1 MYTNISSHK
10 CLNDSSLIGGDSV
23 ANKELFT
30 ACKNGDVVRVK
41 KLINTANVNIRDTSG
56 RKSTP
61 LHFAAGFGRKDIVE
75 YLLSLKANVSV
86 KDDGGLQ
93 PLHNASSFG
102 HAEVVQLLLRNGA
115 DPNAKDNWGFTPL
128 MEAVIKAKIEVC
140 IVLLQNNA
148 DPNLLNSE
156 GKCALDL
163 ADPLT
168 KSIFLGE
175 YKKDELLEA
184 ARNGNEEKLL
194 SLLVPMNVN
203 CQASDG
209 RKSSLLHL
217 ASGYNRINV
226 VKLLISRGADCH
238 AQDKG
243 GLVPLHNS
251 SSYGHFD
258 VCEILIKAG
267 ASVSATDHWQFTP
280 LHEAASKMRVEVC
293 SLLLSHGADPYLP
306 NCHGKTAI
314 DMSPTRELQERI
326 AYEYKGHCLLDAILQ
341 GEITKVKKCLTPE
354 ITNFKHPFTGDSPL
368 HYAVLC
374 SHSKRKQ
381 ICEFLIRKNAN
392 LNEKNKD
399 FLAPIHL
406 AADNSKFDVLELLLK
421 NGSKVNI
428 LDGLGQTALH
438 RCARD
443 GNIGAVQTLL
453 SYGADISIV
462 SLQGYTVDQMA
473 KENVQKLL
481 INHRLTT
488 TGDIEYKLLE
498 ASKAGELEVVKTIL
512 TTYPHLVNCRDID
525 GRQSTPIHFAAGYNR
540 LNVVEFLLSR
550 NADVSAKDKG
560 GLAPLHN
567 ACSYG
572 HLEVAELLI
581 KHKAN
586 VNATDLWKFT
596 SLHEASAKGK
606 TEIVRLLLK
615 NGADKEKKNRDGNR
629 AIDLVKDGDQEIT
642 DLLMGESAI
651 LDAAKKGDLNRLM
664 KLVTNENVNCKDS
677 AGRHS
682 TPLHLAA
689 GYNNI
694 ECTQLLIEKGAEVN
708 ATDKGGLIPLHNS
721 ASYGHLDIAALL
733 IKHNTAVNSTDRW
746 GFTPLHEAAQKSRT
760 QVCALLL
767 AHGSDCYLKNHE
779 NQTPLDLA
787 TADDVRCLLMDAM
800 APNSTPSLSSSVMSL
815 TLTSKDVVTVPQ
827 PTEVKS
833 SPLSTPSL
841 TTSTIAQTN
850 SLTTIRSS
858 ETNIPSALTLLLSQR
873 NSENV
878 NGDISSASGQC
889 ADGFAKKSS
898 SHSITNYLPSSTL
911 PSINMTTFLQ
921 SLGLDH
927 LIELFVREQISFDIL
942 SEMGH
947 EELKQIGV
955 NAYGHRHRLLKG
967 IEKVLLSTHS
977 STHHSIPLSSG
988 TVLKEINATD
998 KEYKAVEDEMQSTI
1012 REHKDNGHS
1021 GGIFNRYHIIK
1032 IERISNRKLWERYC
1046 HRRREILEENHDYS
1060 NERMLFHGSPFLN
1073 AIIQKGFDER
1083 HAYIGGMFGAGIYF
1097 AENSSKSNQY
1107 VYGIGGG
1114 TGCPQHKDRSC
1125 YVCKR
1130 QLLLCRVA
1138 LGKSF
1143 FQFSALKMAHS
1154 PPGHHSIIG
1163 RPSGG
1168 GLTYPEYVIYR
1179 GEQAYPE
1186 YVITYQIVKPDSLN
1200 GQSST
1205 FYT

>member
-1 MYTNISSHK
+1 MYSTNSSSK
-10 CLNDSSLIGGDSV
+10 WLPLNPMNDSSPPISYHQL
-23 ANKELFT
+23 NKELFT
-30 ACKNGDVVRVK
+30 ACKNGDVIRVK
-41 KLINTANVNIRDTSG
+41 KLINSSNVNIRDTSG

-61 LHFAAGFGRKDIVE
+61 LHFASGFGRKDIVE
-75 YLLSLKANVSV
+75 YLLSLKANVSA

-102 HAEVVQLLLRNGA
+102 HAEVVELLIKNGA
-115 DPNAKDNWGFTPL
+115 DPNAKDNWHFTPL
-128 MEAVIKAKIEVC
+128 MEAAIKAKIEVC
-140 IVLLQNNA
+140 IALLQNSA
-148 DPNLLNSE
+148 DPNILNAD
-156 GKCALDL
+156 GKSAIDL
-163 ADPLT
+163 ADPTAKTVLT
-168 KSIFLGE
+168 GE
-175 YKKDELLEA
+175 YKKEELLES
-184 ARNGNEEKLL
+184 ARNGNEEKLM
-194 SLLVPMNVN
+194 SLLTPLNVN

-217 ASGYNRINV
+217 ASGYNRVNV
-226 VKLLISRGADCH
+226 VKLLLSRGANCH

-251 SSYGHFD
+251 SSYGHFE
-258 VCEILIKAG
+258 VCDILIKAG
-267 ASVSATDHWQFTP
+267 ASVSATDLWQFTP

-293 SLLLSHGADPYLP
+293 SLLISNGADPYLQ
-306 NCHGKTAI
+306 NCHDKSAI
-314 DMSPTRELQERI
+314 DIAPTRELQERI
-326 AYEYKGHCLLDAILQ
+326 AYEYKGHCLLEAILLA
-341 GEITKVKKCLTPE
+341 EVTKVKKYLTSE
-354 ITNFKHPFTGDSPL
+354 MVNFKHPFTGDTPL
-368 HYAVLC
+368 HYTVLC

-381 ICEFLIRKNAN
+381 ICDLLIRKNAN

-399 FLAPIHL
+399 FLSPLHL
-406 AADNSKFDVLELLLK
+406 AADNSRFDVLELLLK
-421 NGSKVNI
+421 HSAKVNI

-438 RCARD
+438 RCARED
-443 GNIGAVQTLL
+443 NVSAAQILL
-453 SYGADISIV
+453 SYGADTTIV
-462 SLQGYTVDQMA
+462 SLQGYTAEQLA
-473 KENVQKLL
+473 KDNVQKLL
-481 INHRLTT
+481 ANHRLTS
-488 TGDIEYKLLE
+488 TGDTEYKLLE
-498 ASKAGELEVVKTIL
+498 ASKAGELDVVKAIL
-512 TTYPHLVNCRDID
+512 KSYPHLVNCRDLD
-525 GRQSTPIHFAAGYNR
+525 GRLSTPIHFAAGYNR
-540 LNVVEFLLSR
+540 VNVVEFLLSR

-596 SLHEASAKGK
+596 PLHEASAKGK
-606 TEIVRLLLK
+606 IDIVKLLLS
-615 NGADKEKKNRDGNR
+615 NGADKDKKNRDGNR
-629 AIDLVKDGDQEIT
+629 AIDLVKETDQDIL
-642 DLLMGESAI
+642 DLLMGEAAI
-651 LDAAKKGDLNRLM
+651 LDAAKKGDLSRLV
-664 KLVTNENVNCKDS
+664 KLVTAENVNCRDS
-677 AGRHS
+677 SGRHS
-682 TPLHLAA
+682 SPLHLAA

-694 ECTQLLIEKGAEVN
+694 ECTQFLIEKGADVN
-708 ATDKGGLIPLHNS
+708 STDKGGLIPLHNS
-721 ASYGHLDIAALL
+721 ASYGHIDIAALL
-733 IKHNTAVNSTDRW
+733 IKYNTSVNSTDRW

-779 NQTPLDLA
+779 SQTPLDLA
-787 TADDVRCLLMDAM
+787 TADDVKCLLMDAM
-800 APNSTPSLSSSVMSL
+800 APNSAVSPSSVMLSMTTNAKVL
-815 TLTSKDVVTVPQ
+815 AVNTSPMDQKNTS
-827 PTEVKS
+827 TTS
-833 SPLSTPSL
+833 SNPNLSTTLANLSPQNTMNAIHSDI
-841 TTSTIAQTN
+841 TS
-850 SLTTIRSS
+850 
-858 ETNIPSALTLLLSQR
+858 IPSALTLLLSQR

-878 NGDISSASGQC
+878 NGDISPASGQC
-889 ADGFAKKSS
+889 ADGTSKKTSV
-898 SHSITNYLPSSTL
+898 HSITNYLPLSTY
-911 PSINMTTFLQ
+911 PSVNMSTFL
-921 SLGLDH
+921 SDLGLEH
-927 LIELFVREQISFDIL
+927 LTEVFVSEQISFDIL

-947 EELKQIGV
+947 EELKLIGV

-977 STHHSIPLSSG
+977 SAQHLVPLSSG
-988 TVLKEINATD
+988 TVMSDLNAND
-998 KEYKAVEDEMQSTI
+998 KEFQAVEDEMQTTI

-1021 GGIFNRYHIIK
+1021 GGVFNRYNIIK
-1032 IERISNRKLWERYC
+1032 IQRLSNRKLWQRYC
-1046 HRRREILEENHDYS
+1046 HRRKEILEENHDYA

-1073 AIIQKGFDER
+1073 AITQKGFDER

-1125 YVCKR
+1125 YVCRR

-1179 GEQAYPE
+1179 GEQ
-1186 YVITYQIVKPDSLN
+1186 VFTD
-1200 GQSST
+1200 T
-1205 FYT
+1205 H